1 MSEPRGARRLL
12 PVLGALV
19 VEEPNPFPS
28 TRPSA
33 AKAGGRDGRPLEA
46 PGDAEGSD
54 RARASGR
61 AAVVSDRRRIASD
74 QKLAEP
80 DDPLA
85 LVGVA
90 VPVDE
95 ATFDAMAEVFIDEF
109 VRDGWPDDRLLSFF
123 RSPFYAGL
131 HVIWRRRGEAW
142 VRGQIAAARAR
153 WHRSADGRPERSRPD
168 EVGSEPGEPPRG
180 HRSSREG

>member
-1 MSEPRGARRLL
+1 MSEPRRARRPL
-12 PVLGALV
+12 PVLEAFV
-19 VEEPNPFPS
+19 VEEPN
-28 TRPSA
+28 
-33 AKAGGRDGRPLEA
+33 
-46 PGDAEGSD
+46 
-54 RARASGR
+54 
-61 AAVVSDRRRIASD
+61 
-74 QKLAEP
+74 QKPAEP

-109 VRDGWPDDRLLSFF
+109 VRDGWSDDRLLSFF

-142 VRGQIAAARAR
+142 VRDRIAAARAR
-153 WHRSADGRPERSRPD
+153 WRRSVDGRRERSRPD
-168 EVGSEPGEPPRG
+168 DVGSEPGSPPHG
-180 HRSSREG
+180 SRSSREG